1 MAVNRGSNFKD
12 FVVQKKIFTAR
23 SFITLLAYFDMLLI
37 V

>member
-1 MAVNRGSNFKD
+1 MVVNRGSNFKD

-23 SFITLLAYFDMLLI
+23 SFITLAYFDMLLI

>member
-1 MAVNRGSNFKD
+1 MIVNRGSNFKD
-12 FVVQKKIFTAR
+12 VVVQKKIFTAR